1 MTKRQQ
7 RRMRQPMTKGMLLPI
22 PVSVARRKSI
32 EHHMAYHML
41 VTGRGNTS
49 IIGQLFSTI
58 YCAYFV
64 DDATRGRS
72 DPEMFRLAEAA
83 LHECAVRGKTE
94 GRFEG
99 SPDGMIAIQQVLVLR
114 DRQFLSVPAY
124 IVADAQ
130 TRLARFLASDDISP
144 LAPERRSPVQ

>member
-1 MTKRQQ
+1 MTKE
-7 RRMRQPMTKGMLLPI
+7 MLLPI

-41 VTGRGNTS
+41 VTGQGNLS
-49 IIGQLFSTI
+49 IIGQLFSAI

-64 DDATRGRS
+64 DDVTQGRS
-72 DPEMFRLAEAA
+72 DPDMFRLAETA
-83 LHECAVRGKTE
+83 LHECAVRGKAE

-99 SPDGMIAIQQVLVLR
+99 SSEGMIAIQRVLSLR
-114 DRQFLSVPAY
+114 DQQFLSAPAY
-124 IVADAQ
+124 IIADAQ

-144 LAPERRSPVQ
+144 FAPERRSPVR